1 MQAKRVLIVDDEP
14 MVREVVTRYL
24 ERDGFGVGEA
34 ATGDEALAKL
44 DSFRPDLVVLDIM
57 LPGIGGLDILS
68 SIRAERDLPVIMLTA
83 RADETDRVI
92 GLELG
97 ADDYVIKPFSPR
109 ELTAR
114 VKSVLRRTAG
124 TTRQPAGRLTF
135 GDLII
140 DLASREVTVDGSD
153 ARLTVKEFDV
163 LAFLA
168 DSPRQVF
175 SRSQLLHHVWESSP
189 EWQDPST
196 VTVHIRR
203 IRNKIEVDPESP
215 RHLVTVRG
223 VGYRFEP

>member
-1 MQAKRVLIVDDEP
+1 MRAKRVLIVDDEP

-24 ERDGFGVGEA
+24 EQDGFGVAEA
-34 ATGDEALAKL
+34 ATGDEALTKL
-44 DSFRPDLVVLDIM
+44 DAFRPDLVVLDIM
-57 LPGIGGLDILS
+57 LPGINGLDLLTG
-68 SIRAERDLPVIMLTA
+68 IRAERDLPVIMLTA

-114 VKSVLRRTAG
+114 IRSVLRRAGAPREPAG
-124 TTRQPAGRLTF
+124 TIEAGNLT
-135 GDLII
+135 I
-140 DLASREVTVDGSD
+140 DLASREVAVDGRE
-153 ARLTVKEFDV
+153 APLTVKEFDL

-168 DSPRQVF
+168 QSPRQVF
-175 SRSQLLHHVWESSP
+175 SRSQLLHHVWDSSP

-203 IRNKIEVDPESP
+203 IRNKIEPDPEAP
-215 RHLVTVRG
+215 RYLVTVRG
-223 VGYRFEP
+223 VGYRFES

>member
-124 TTRQPAGRLTF
+124 TARQPAGRLTF
-135 GDLII
+135 GALTI
-140 DLASREVTVDGSD
+140 DLASREVTVAGAD

-215 RHLVTVRG
+215 RYLVTVRG